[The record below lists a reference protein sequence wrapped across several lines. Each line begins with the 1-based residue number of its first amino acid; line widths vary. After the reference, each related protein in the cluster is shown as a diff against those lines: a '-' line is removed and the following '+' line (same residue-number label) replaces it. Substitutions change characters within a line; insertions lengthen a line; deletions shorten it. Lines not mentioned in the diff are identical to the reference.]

1 MSAGPAGVACGVAAV
16 VMALL
21 DAAWIT
27 LVAGDLYRSELGAM
41 VADSPRWLPALGFY
55 LLFWVGLCWF
65 VVVPALRRRGDL
77 SRVVLDAALLGL
89 VAYGTWA
96 LTGRAVLTEMTWAV
110 AVSDLLW
117 GPVMSVGVAV
127 TAVWAGRRSGRRAER
142 RAGGGR

>member
-1 MSAGPAGVACGVAAV
+1 MRTRPVVVACGVAAV

-21 DAAWIT
+21 DAGWIT
-27 LVAGDLYRSELGAM
+27 LVASDLYRSELGAM

-65 VVVPALRRRGDL
+65 VVTPALRRGDGF

-96 LTGRAVLTEMTWAV
+96 LTGLAVLTEMTWTV

-117 GPVMSVGVAV
+117 GPVMSVAVAV
-127 TAVWAGRRSGRRAER
+127 TAVWAGRRSAR
-142 RAGGGR
+142 RAGDGQ